1 LSLTP
6 VGIHDGKGSG
16 IMYLSFGMI
25 IFIVL
30 LFLANA
36 IRVLRE
42 YERAVIFRLG
52 RLIAVKGPGLIIL
65 IPVIDRMVK
74 VSLRVV
80 PMDVAPQDVI
90 TRDNVSV
97 KVNAV
102 IYFRVIDPNK
112 SVINVE
118 DYLFATMQMAQT
130 TLRSVVGQAE
140 LDDLL
145 SNREKLN
152 MEIQEILDKA
162 TDPWGI
168 KVSTVE
174 IKDVDL
180 PVEMRRAMARQ
191 AEAERE
197 RRSKIIHADGEYQ
210 ASKQLAEAAKVI
222 SSDPATIQLRY
233 LQTLTDI
240 SRENNSVTI
249 FPVPIDLITYFI
261 ERKALQ
267 KPVVSPSA
275 PDHERG
281 GA

>member
-1 LSLTP
+1 MS
-6 VGIHDGKGSG
+6 
-16 IMYLSFGMI
+16 YLPLGTILFL
-25 IFIVL
+25 IF

-36 IRVLRE
+36 IRILRE

-65 IPVIDRMVK
+65 IPVIDRMIK
-74 VSLRVV
+74 VSLRVI
-80 PMDVAPQDVI
+80 PMDVPPQDVI

-102 IYFRVIDPNK
+102 VYFRVVDPDR
-112 SVINVE
+112 SVVNVE

-130 TLRSVVGQAE
+130 PLRSVVGQAE
-140 LDDLL
+140 LDELL

-152 MEIQEILDKA
+152 LEIQEILDKA

-197 RRSKIIHADGEYQ
+197 PRSKVIHADGEFQ
-210 ASKQLAEAAKVI
+210 ASQKLAEAAKII
-222 SSDPATIQLRY
+222 STDPATIQLRY

-240 SRENNSVTI
+240 ARENNSVTV
-249 FPVPIDLITYFI
+249 FPVPIDMLNYF
-261 ERKALQ
+261 LQ
-267 KPVVSPSA
+267 GRQRGQISPQEDS
-275 PDHERG
+275 
-281 GA
+281 

>member
-1 LSLTP
+1 MLVRWEARSSDHESEWVMGLFSLGT
-6 VGIHDGKGSG
+6 
-16 IMYLSFGMI
+16 I
-25 IFIVL
+25 IFIFL

-52 RLIAVKGPGLIIL
+52 RLVATKGPGLIIL

-74 VSLRVV
+74 VSLRVI
-80 PMDVAPQDVI
+80 PMDVPPQDVI
-90 TRDNVSV
+90 TKDNVSV

-102 IYFRVIDPNK
+102 VYFRVVDADDAIVK
-112 SVINVE
+112 VE
-118 DYLFATMQMAQT
+118 DYMFATLQMAQT

-140 LDDLL
+140 LDELL

-152 MEIQEILDKA
+152 MEIQEILDKS

-197 RRSKIIHADGEYQ
+197 RRSKVIHADGEFQ
-210 ASKQLAEAAKVI
+210 ASKQLAKAAKIV
-222 SSDPATIQLRY
+222 STDPATIQLRY

-240 SRENNSVTI
+240 ARENNSVTI
-249 FPVPIDLITYFI
+249 FPVPIDLLSHFMARRGP
-261 ERKALQ
+261 E
-267 KPVVSPSA
+267 V
-275 PDHERG
+275 PDEDSSSDQ
-281 GA
+281 AE